1 MSGEGDRKSVL
12 KTTKVRTALKG
23 DNSWIQRGQEAN
35 EEEKEEVKPW
45 IAEVRATRSNGVF
58 EETSPVSSPTTKLP
72 QPTNNTEKAKAPTSG
87 YLIRGVFTKTEA
99 KPTSS
104 SNGYAGVKT
113 FTKKPS
119 DSYKQIAPHTIRS
132 SNETTLQSEASL
144 NDEEIEKRKEAASS
158 VLKGSAA
165 SRRSYV
171 LSAAK
176 KFDAPEIPQTSSQ
189 TSVAFVAKRVVISD
203 DEDAVTSLPSKPQPR
218 IKPASLVKDV
228 PPETK
233 PEPKPIPEPTTQLK
247 TAVETKTAIEAKSST
262 TGTKS
267 TTEVKPAIETKP
279 VAQITTTGTKST
291 TEVKP
296 AVETKPVAQTT
307 TTGTKSTTEVKPA
320 IETKPVAQITTTG
333 TKSTTEVKP
342 VVETK
347 PVAQTTTTET
357 KSTTEVKSAV
367 ETKYTTQTKTTTES
381 KPTPEVKPVAQTT
394 TTETKTTTE
403 AKPAPETKPVAQT
416 TITESKSTTQ
426 IKTTT
431 EVRPT
436 PEVQPVAE
444 TKSVTELKTTFESA
458 AKVET
463 KPAAEL
469 KPVTQTKTT
478 TESKPTP
485 EVKPWAETNFTTQ
498 TKTTTEVKT
507 TSEVKPVAETKSTF
521 QTKTTTESKPTPE
534 VKPVAETKPVAQTT
548 TTESKSTTQIK
559 TTTEIKPTPEVKPL
573 AETKSTTQTKTTT
586 EVKSTSAAETKST
599 KTTPQIKVT
608 ESTPETSPESL
619 TALSDTLISFKTEPA
634 RADPKQSSGVQN
646 ENLLD
651 LWESKPELDLL
662 SNDLLKD
669 DSPLPNTK
677 QTQKNLDLLMDDT
690 IPFDSGATKFSTDYT
705 YTRTSQVVKESRDFN
720 SSNDSFDP
728 FESTKSMSTDA
739 LVSLSEDVTP
749 IKTTRRNWTVNME
762 STTSTKTEDRSEQ
775 KLPESESKKSFV
787 YLKEY
792 VNNSHLDNSS
802 EYVTSATSSYN
813 YSSPSYYSSREGSP
827 CTYCGELMG
836 NDKIT
841 LEHLNI
847 SCHPYCFKCG
857 ICSKPMG
864 DLLYNM
870 FLHRGTVHCE
880 SCYYNV
886 L

>member
-23 DNSWIQRGQEAN
+23 DNSWIQRNQEEN
-35 EEEKEEVKPW
+35 QEEKEEEKPW

-72 QPTNNTEKAKAPTSG
+72 EPTNNTEKAKAPTSG

-104 SNGYAGVKT
+104 SSSSSSSSNGYAGVKS

-119 DSYKQIAPHTIRS
+119 ESYKQIAPHTIRS
-132 SNETTLQSEASL
+132 NNETALQSEASL

-218 IKPASLVKDV
+218 IKPASLVKDLS
-228 PPETK
+228 PETK

-247 TAVETKTAIEAKSST
+247 TAVETKTAIEAKPFA
-262 TGTKS
+262 
-267 TTEVKPAIETKP
+267 EP
-279 VAQITTTGTKST
+279 
-291 TEVKP
+291 
-296 AVETKPVAQTT
+296 KPVAQTT
-307 TTGTKSTTEVKPA
+307 TTGTKSTTEVKPVA
-320 IETKPVAQITTTG
+320 ETKPV
-333 TKSTTEVKP
+333 S
-342 VVETK
+342 
-347 PVAQTTTTET
+347 QTTTTET
-357 KSTTEVKSAV
+357 KSTIEVKPTVETKYTTQTKTTESKSTTEVKPAV

-381 KPTPEVKPVAQTT
+381 KPTPEVKPVTQTT
-394 TTETKTTTE
+394 TAESKSTTEVKPAAETKPVAQTSITESRSTTQIKTTTEVKPTPEVKPVAETKSTIQTKTTTE
-403 AKPAPETKPVAQT
+403 SYPGPEVKLVAETKPVAQT

-426 IKTTT
+426 IKTT
-431 EVRPT
+431 P
-436 PEVQPVAE
+436 
-444 TKSVTELKTTFESA
+444 
-458 AKVET
+458 
-463 KPAAEL
+463 
-469 KPVTQTKTT
+469 
-478 TESKPTP
+478 
-485 EVKPWAETNFTTQ
+485 
-498 TKTTTEVKT
+498 
-507 TSEVKPVAETKSTF
+507 
-521 QTKTTTESKPTPE
+521 
-534 VKPVAETKPVAQTT
+534 
-548 TTESKSTTQIK
+548 
-559 TTTEIKPTPEVKPL
+559 EIKPTPEVKPM

-586 EVKSTSAAETKST
+586 EVKPTAEVKTVTETKSVTELKTTFESATKVETKPAAELKPLTPTKTTTESKSTPEVKPLAETNSITQTKTTTEVKTSAVQPAADTTST

-608 ESTPETSPESL
+608 SSTPETSPESL

-634 RADPKQSSGVQN
+634 RTDPKQSSGVKD

-651 LWESKPELDLL
+651 LWESKPELDML

-669 DSPLPNTK
+669 DSPLPKTK
-677 QTQKNLDLLMDDT
+677 PTQKSLDLLTDDA
-690 IPFDSGATKFSTDYT
+690 IPFDTGATKFSTDYT
-705 YTRTSQVVKESRDFN
+705 YTRTSQIVKQSRDFN

-728 FESTKSMSTDA
+728 FESTKSMSTDT
-739 LVSLSEDVTP
+739 LVSLSEDVSP

-813 YSSPSYYSSREGSP
+813 YSSPSSYHSSREGSP

>member
-99 KPTSS
+99 KPTSSS

-247 TAVETKTAIEAKSST
+247 TAVETKTAIEAKPST

-320 IETKPVAQITTTG
+320 IETKPVAQTTTTVTKSTTEVKPAIETKPVAQITTTG

-342 VVETK
+342 AIETK
-347 PVAQTTTTET
+347 PVAQTTTTDT
-357 KSTTEVKSAV
+357 KSTTEVKTAV

-394 TTETKTTTE
+394 TTESKSTTE

-478 TESKPTP
+478 TESKPT
-485 EVKPWAETNFTTQ
+485 
-498 TKTTTEVKT
+498 
-507 TSEVKPVAETKSTF
+507 SEVKPVAETKYTI

-534 VKPVAETKPVAQTT
+534 VKPVAETKPVTQTT

-634 RADPKQSSGVQN
+634 RTDPKQSSGVQN

-651 LWESKPELDLL
+651 LWE
-662 SNDLLKD
+662 
-669 DSPLPNTK
+669 SPLPNTK

>member
-99 KPTSS
+99 KPTSSS

-247 TAVETKTAIEAKSST
+247 TAVETKTAIEAKPST

-320 IETKPVAQITTTG
+320 IETKPVAQTTTTVTKSTTEVKPAIETKPVAQITTTG

-342 VVETK
+342 AIETK
-347 PVAQTTTTET
+347 PVAQTTTTDT
-357 KSTTEVKSAV
+357 KSTTEVKTAV

-394 TTETKTTTE
+394 TTESKSTTE

-478 TESKPTP
+478 TESKPT
-485 EVKPWAETNFTTQ
+485 
-498 TKTTTEVKT
+498 
-507 TSEVKPVAETKSTF
+507 SEVKPVAETKYTI

-534 VKPVAETKPVAQTT
+534 VKPVAETKPVTQTT

-573 AETKSTTQTKTTT
+573 
-586 EVKSTSAAETKST
+586 AETKST

-634 RADPKQSSGVQN
+634 RTDPKQSSGVQN